1 MSGGSSTASQ
11 IGAARRAPGTHT
23 ASERQSG
30 RRFRSPPLFA
40 GCVEIRVEPCERA
53 FSFAGSMDL
62 TDLERMCKGDR
73 GRMRQYVDLYLEEA
87 PPLVARMVAALD
99 VGDSAELAAGAH
111 ALRPV
116 AHRMGAPE
124 LFAALTGLEQS
135 ARTVDAAACAR
146 ALHEVRTWHHQLID
160 GLASWREREGLGT

>member
-1 MSGGSSTASQ
+1 
-11 IGAARRAPGTHT
+11 
-23 ASERQSG
+23 
-30 RRFRSPPLFA
+30 
-40 GCVEIRVEPCERA
+40 
-53 FSFAGSMDL
+53 MDL